1 MTHTL
6 TVDIPRDYWLTMNRT
21 VTNHGYRRRIIG
33 ALHDITVA
41 TAVRQGLKANDGPVE
56 LTWTI
61 HYPKGVGPVADA
73 VNAAPTTKALLDAL
87 VPRWL
92 PRDDSRCVR
101 GETFRRGPNLDV
113 AGGHRVALEFR
124 PVGEA

>member
-1 MTHTL
+1 MTATL

-21 VTNHGYRRRIIG
+21 VTNHGYRRRLIDS
-33 ALHDITVA
+33 LHSLTVA
-41 TAVRQGLKANDGPVE
+41 TAVRQGLPAHDGPVD
-56 LTWTI
+56 LVWTV

-101 GETFRRGPNLDV
+101 SETFRRGPNLD
-113 AGGHRVALEFR
+113 ATGGHRVVLEVREVDR
-124 PVGEA
+124 P